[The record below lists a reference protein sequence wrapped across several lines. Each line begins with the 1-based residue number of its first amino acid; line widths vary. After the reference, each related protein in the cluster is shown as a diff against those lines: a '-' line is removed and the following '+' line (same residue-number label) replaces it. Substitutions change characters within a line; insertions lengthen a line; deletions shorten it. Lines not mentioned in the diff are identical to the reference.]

1 MKHIIKTVC
10 TALCAAFALSGC
22 VQKTQS
28 NLTQQGPIHYRIEGN
43 IGRPDVTDTFF
54 VKENRTDTNLPDT
67 IFVVNGE
74 IVPVEGTLPEPLTVN
89 LRNSN
94 YSIQIIHV
102 LLTEGTTRLNG
113 TIDNYVARQSGNP
126 LADATNKMEEDFY
139 SLWQEIKAIVNSG
152 NPYDED
158 ALIARCDSFVT
169 STLSAHPN
177 DPVGVIAMLDYS
189 MTVWDRSPKR
199 GLELMSMLDTA
210 LVAKEPKLV
219 RTMQNLNTIL
229 ATSEGGMFRDFT
241 VMYDGKEQRLS
252 DYVGRGQ
259 YVLVD
264 FWAQW
269 CGPCRQ
275 EIPNVVAAYNK
286 YKNTGLQVVG
296 IDCNDDTELSLK
308 YIAEE
313 KIPYP
318 QIFNVKQP
326 ELELYGIDG
335 IPELIL
341 FAPDGKIVARGLRGE
356 KIDKKLAEIFK

>member
-28 NLTQQGPIHYRIEGN
+28 NLAQQGPIHYRIEGN
-43 IGRPDVTDTFF
+43 IGRPDVTDTLFI
-54 VKENRTDTNLPDT
+54 KETRTDTRLPDT
-67 IFVVNGE
+67 VFVVNGE
-74 IVPVEGTLPEPLTVN
+74 IVPVEGTLPDPVN
-89 LRNSN
+89 VNIGNSN
-94 YSIQIIHV
+94 NSILIIHV
-102 LLTEGTTRLNG
+102 PLTDGTTRING
-113 TIDNYVARQSGNP
+113 ISDNYLTHLSGNP
-126 LADATNKMEEDFY
+126 LADAMYKMDEDY
-139 SLWQEIKAIVNSG
+139 SALWQEVKVIINSG
-152 NPYDED
+152 KPFDKD
-158 ALIARCDSFVT
+158 ALIARCDSFVA
-169 STLSAHPN
+169 SNLSAHPN
-177 DPVGVIAMLDYS
+177 DLVGVSVMLNYS
-189 MTVWDRSPKR
+189 TTVWEENPKR
-199 GLELMSMLDTA
+199 GLELMSMLDST
-210 LVAKEPKLV
+210 LIAKEPKLV
-219 RTMQNLNTIL
+219 YIKQAL
-229 ATSEGGMFRDFT
+229 TSLLLTKEGAMFRDFT

-286 YKNTGLQVVG
+286 YKDKGLQVVG